1 MLKLTMQRLSTRI
14 GSIWQKVE
22 DFFCINAVE
31 LLCNRSIANQISVS
45 NWTDYEDGAG
55 AQTQRILSIIA
66 LAKHYEFCFE
76 LNPIKTVEVQ
86 PLDYINS
93 EDRLKSEV
101 IALNSWIGEK
111 FSVGTRDDSHDY
123 EQIKNSREFFAAVL
137 SVFLSEI
144 FTNNSD
150 TKRLMIKD
158 AYFLTKQKPNIW
170 RLIIPTSSKTSLR
183 DDAKINHIAHLHFRL
198 STFSPSG
205 DRFIPID
212 YYKRILDGLVS
223 HMSEQGRK
231 IKFVIHTDFNNPVT
245 DSKFFLAHATPQS
258 LKYWVNLGL
267 LTKDFEVDFKTI
279 NYAREQLDQ
288 LLSGY
293 NDVELYEENT
303 WASEWE
309 SMASADWL
317 VISKS
322 SFSLIGALLNE
333 SGYVIA
339 PKSWHPTLSDWI
351 LEDS

>member
-1 MLKLTMQRLSTRI
+1 MQRLSTRI
-14 GSIWQKVE
+14 GAIWQKIE

-31 LLCNRSIANQISVS
+31 LLCSRSIANRISVS
-45 NWTDYEDGAG
+45 NWIDYEDGAG
-55 AQTQRILSIIA
+55 AQTQRILSIIS

-76 LNPIKTVEVQ
+76 LNPIKNIEVQ
-86 PLDYINS
+86 PLDHINS
-93 EDRLKSEV
+93 EAILKSEI
-101 IALNSWIGEK
+101 IALNSWISEK
-111 FSVGTRDDSHDY
+111 FSVRTRDGSHDY
-123 EQIKNSREFFAAVL
+123 QKIKNSREFFAAVF

-144 FTNNSD
+144 FTSNSE

-158 AYFLTKQKPNIW
+158 AYFLTKQKPNVW
-170 RLIIPTSSKTSLR
+170 GLVIPTSSKTNIR
-183 DDAKINHIAHLHFRL
+183 DDSKINHVAHLHFRL

-212 YYKRILDGLVS
+212 YYKKILDRLVS
-223 HMSEQGRK
+223 HTSEQGRK

-267 LTKDFEVDFKTI
+267 LTHDFEVDLNII
-279 NYAREQLDQ
+279 NNAREQLNQ

-293 NDVELYEENT
+293 NDVDLYEENT

-322 SFSLIGALLNE
+322 SFSLIGALLNK

-339 PKSWHPTLSDWI
+339 PKSWHPTLSHWI